1 MSQNNI
7 SLWLD
12 QKNIVKYPCNKYKNK
27 YTNIE
32 LYYTDKEIKKFMHS
46 DINSNLEYAD
56 KFCNN
61 NNNNDNNIYINE
73 STRRYEANVLFRKLV
88 DKCAKINLYNT
99 DGMPIIN
106 SKNKNSFY
114 NFVFE
119 NSKK

>member
-1 MSQNNI
+1 
-7 SLWLD
+7 
-12 QKNIVKYPCNKYKNK
+12 
-27 YTNIE
+27 
-32 LYYTDKEIKKFMHS
+32 MHS

-106 SKNKNSFY
+106 SKNIDQHIVKC
-114 NFVFE
+114 FVTNTKLYDYCYVVMIKYGLNNE
-119 NSKK
+119 EIYIE